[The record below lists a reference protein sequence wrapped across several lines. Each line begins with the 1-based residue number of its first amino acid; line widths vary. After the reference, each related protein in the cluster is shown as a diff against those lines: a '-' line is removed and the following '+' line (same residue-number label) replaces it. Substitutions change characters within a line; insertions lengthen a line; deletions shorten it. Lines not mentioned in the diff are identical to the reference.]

1 MGWPKKNEGFRL
13 YKEPKKCFLLL
24 DPVYENGCYQGIA
37 DILIDPTPDQPM
49 LASTSVSYQYIS
61 NRKRVSWIELPEVW
75 QKALSEWLTS
85 LPEAYRGLWRIGE
98 REEYVELMTTPSK
111 NLPLLLHKQWRYKH
125 IRDLYQK
132 RLKGDTY
139 ENERT

>member
-13 YKEPKKCFLLL
+13 YKDSKKCFLLL
-24 DPVYENGCYQGIA
+24 DPVYERGGYVGIA
-37 DILIDPTPDQPM
+37 ETLIDPIPDQPM
-49 LASTSVSYQYIS
+49 LASTSVSHQYIY

-75 QKALSEWLTS
+75 KISFSSWLAES
-85 LPEAYRGLWRIGE
+85 PEAYRGLWRIGE

-132 RLKGDTY
+132 QLKG
-139 ENERT
+139 E